1 MNFVVPDFYPAAA
14 EIFVAVMALVTMLA
28 SAFARSIARSL
39 AYYATQFTLIAAA
52 FVTIYTMQGEPVY
65 TFNNLFISDLMGDFL
80 KLMIYF
86 STAIALLYGRAY
98 LADRKLDRPEYY
110 VLALLMTLGMMV
122 MVSANHMLSMYIG
135 LEMMSLALYTM
146 VAFDR
151 NSPRSTEAAMKY
163 FVLGALAS
171 GLLLYGMSMIYGA
184 TGSLEFSSIAQAVYN
199 QTANQIVLMF
209 GLVFLGADMLGR
221 RVGAVPT
228 AGGLATGL
236 ALLAAGIA
244 VGVVYLRR
252 QWHLPVPLFP
262 VDLLRIPVFRLS
274 MCTSVGAFAAQMLAY
289 VGLPFFL
296 LDGLGRSP
304 VEAGLLITAWPL
316 GTVVAAPLAGR
327 LIGRYPDG
335 LLGGIGLGLFA
346 SGLGLLALLPAQ
358 PTGADIVWRMALCG
372 IGFGLFQSPNNH
384 TIVTSAPVHRSGGAS
399 GMLGTARLTGQTT
412 GAVLLAMIFSVADA
426 HDGRGP
432 TIALGLAALFACV
445 AAGFSLRRLRHGVP
459 GKSG

>member
-1 MNFVVPDFYPAAA
+1 MNKSLKVIGLA
-14 EIFVAVMALVTMLA
+14 EVMLA
-28 SAFARSIARSL
+28 
-39 AYYATQFTLIAAA
+39 
-52 FVTIYTMQGEPVY
+52 V
-65 TFNNLFISDLMGDFL
+65 L
-80 KLMIYF
+80 KRE
-86 STAIALLYGRAY
+86 IALGMRQ
-98 LADRKLDRPEYY
+98 KGE
-110 VLALLMTLGMMV
+110 VLTPLVFFMVVTSLFPLGVGAESNLLLRMAPGVLWVSALL
-122 MVSANHMLSMYIG
+122 AAMLSLQRM
-135 LEMMSLALYTM
+135 
-146 VAFDR
+146 F
-151 NSPRSTEAAMKY
+151 
-163 FVLGALAS
+163 
-171 GLLLYGMSMIYGA
+171 A
-184 TGSLEFSSIAQAVYN
+184 TDYADGSLEQMVLSPTPLGLLVLWLGYGALPHNA
-199 QTANQIVLMF
+199 TARPQGIGLSWPDVLMNMLMF

-236 ALLAAGIA
+236 ALLVAGIA

-296 LDGLGRSP
+296 LDGLGRTP

-346 SGLGLLALLPAQ
+346 SGLGLLALLPAH

-372 IGFGLFQSPNNH
+372 MGFGLFQSPNNH

-412 GAVLLAMIFSVADA
+412 GAVILAMIFSVADA

-459 GKSG
+459 GKYE